1 MNTQT
6 YRYIGYGRR
15 VITNEDFASVGVDA
29 EGLDVGH
36 GELVDL
42 TDETFAWLRANREQF
57 VLVDDPR
64 ELDPDAPEAEPGEED
79 GENVVIE
86 APAGEEPGTS
96 VDTSSPDVKSKPG
109 K

>member
-1 MNTQT
+1 MTTTKT

-15 VITNEDFASVGVDA
+15 VITNEDFASVEVDA

-64 ELDPDAPEAEPGEED
+64 ELDPEATD
-79 GENVVIE
+79 DTVE

-96 VDTSSPDVKSKPG
+96 VDSASPDVKSKPG